1 MTAGKRHSSPHH
13 VYSQDTE
20 SDESLCL
27 VQLFLFIQVMAEAQ
41 GMASISHIGVSLL
54 VLTHLI

>member
-27 VQLFLFIQVMAEAQ
+27 VQLFLFIQVMAAAQ
-41 GMASISHIGVSLL
+41 GTASISHIGVSFP

>member
-1 MTAGKRHSSPHH
+1 MTAGKRYSSPHH

-27 VQLFLFIQVMAEAQ
+27 VQLFLFIQVMAATQ
-41 GMASISHIGVSLL
+41 GMASISHIGVSLP
-54 VLTHLI
+54 VLTHLM